1 MKLPDNFQIREH
13 SWPCLFHINTKHT
26 KNNKLPNVAN
36 DAWCIFRTIF
46 FGHCVV
52 CSSSIYGFW
61 LPPFGIFRILI
72 TLWYLRYTDSDYPF
86 GIFKLFT
93 SGSIIYKYI
102 SNKGGNP
109 ANNHKYVHYF
119 SACIH
124 SMLLYKANFVRF
136 ISNLH
141 GRFLILWCQQLQ
153 K

>member
-1 MKLPDNFQIREH
+1 MIIIMIQNIQKTISCQMLLITLDVCFVDRCLSFCTFLSAIVLSVLIRYTDSDYLP
-13 SWPCLFHINTKHT
+13 L
-26 KNNKLPNVAN
+26 V
-36 DAWCIFRTIF
+36 
-46 FGHCVV
+46 
-52 CSSSIYGFW
+52 SSGFW
-61 LPPFGIFRILI
+61 LP
-72 TLWYLRYTDSDYPF
+72 LWYLRYTDSDYPF
-86 GIFKLFT
+86 GIFKLFLNIT

-102 SNKGGNP
+102 SNKGENP

-119 SACIH
+119 SVCIH